1 MPFILLQHF
10 TSFLYEIPS
19 SCSRLR
25 NYECSSVT
33 LRQVLYCFRE
43 VFHVPLSL
51 LQLSRSVILT
61 CTSEGYD
68 IVLAILLIYKC
79 IYLCV
84 GLLFA
89 FETRKVN
96 IEALNDA
103 RFIGLSVYCCVLTC
117 IPLVPIGILLS
128 SQQQA
133 RYGVL
138 AGGIF
143 FAVTVILC
151 LLFVPKVKD
160 RLKWRVG
167 SWGGRDMK
175 LACMC
180 FGVLWEKCLTE
191 GQMCMLAT

>member
-1 MPFILLQHF
+1 MYVWLHSSACHSKIYCDLLLLEGYPYSTF
-10 TSFLYEIPS
+10 T
-19 SCSRLR
+19 C
-25 NYECSSVT
+25 
-33 LRQVLYCFRE
+33 
-43 VFHVPLSL
+43 L

-61 CTSEGYD
+61 CASRGYS

-117 IPLVPIGILLS
+117 IPLMPIGILLS

-151 LLFVPKVKD
+151 LLFVPKVKKD
-160 RLKWRVG
+160 RLEWRV
-167 SWGGRDMK
+167 
-175 LACMC
+175 
-180 FGVLWEKCLTE
+180 EY
-191 GQMCMLAT
+191 